1 MTWVMIGGLVCV
13 GFLVL
18 LVVLVVAFVIWAN
31 YDDKKTEARLRENG
45 QPVLAV
51 LVMANSQFLSD
62 DSIPSAP
69 ALTLI
74 TFAPPSVSLAEDMK
88 EVASELFDLYTSE
101 ESEIARLPKP
111 QRTMGELIKQ
121 DSYKAGRRTRV
132 VPEMSRG
139 HVLYM
144 TDTWLQRDRIPDHT
158 VFTRVIACL
167 ATGKDEGEIMA
178 LPYEEDAAQRI
189 YRAVDAI

>member
-1 MTWVMIGGLVCV
+1 MTWLAIGGLVCV
-13 GFLVL
+13 GVFVVLVL
-18 LVVLVVAFVIWAN
+18 LVIAFLVWAS
-31 YDDKKTEARLRENG
+31 YDEKATEQRVRENG

-51 LVMANSQFLSD
+51 LVMANSQFLND
-62 DSIPSAP
+62 TSIPSAP

-74 TFAPPSVSLAEDMK
+74 TFAPPSVPLAEDMK
-88 EVASELFDLYTSE
+88 EVASELFELYTSE

-121 DSYKAGRRTRV
+121 DSYKEGRRTRV

-158 VFTRVIACL
+158 AFTRVIACL

-178 LPYEEDAAQRI
+178 LPHEEDAAQRI
-189 YRAVDAI
+189 YQAVDAV